1 MNNGHKLLYRKR
13 NHVVIILSL
22 LILLGGAAFV
32 RWWLILKSAPDV
44 TLYTVSSQNVIQNIG
59 GGGIIFPRQQ
69 IDISYPVAERVISV
83 LVKAGDQVS
92 LNQSLIQLDASQLNV
107 QIQQA
112 ANDMAAAQAFLA
124 SVSAS
129 GSAVNIAQA
138 QQQYNLAKDRY
149 NALVA
154 QASSPLLH
162 HGDLIAPMSGVVTT
176 LDVNPGSVIASD
188 MPLLTIMDESDVI
201 VHAKIPLSN
210 LGQVHLGQH
219 AIVTPSA
226 LPSINVQGTVSA
238 IIPQADP
245 QTDTFEVWVEVV
257 NTDKRLL
264 PGMSAFVQIQ
274 TAGKAFAIPRLAVLD
289 ADSNASVFVV
299 RDGHAHLQHVQV
311 VGRSEE
317 TIFIADGLVA
327 GDNVVLVGV
336 DTLQDNQFVH
346 VSRIEAKATP
356 L

>member
-1 MNNGHKLLYRKR
+1 
-13 NHVVIILSL
+13 
-22 LILLGGAAFV
+22 
-32 RWWLILKSAPDV
+32 
-44 TLYTVSSQNVIQNIG
+44 
-59 GGGIIFPRQQ
+59 
-69 IDISYPVAERVISV
+69 
-83 LVKAGDQVS
+83 
-92 LNQSLIQLDASQLNV
+92 
-107 QIQQA
+107 
-112 ANDMAAAQAFLA
+112 
-124 SVSAS
+124 
-129 GSAVNIAQA
+129 VNIAQA

-149 NALVA
+149 DALVA
-154 QASSPLLH
+154 QVSSPLLH
-162 HGDLIAPMSGVVTT
+162 HANLIAPMSGVVTT
-176 LDVNPGSVIASD
+176 LDVNPGSVIAPD

-226 LPSINVQGTVSA
+226 LPGINVQGTVSA

-274 TAGKAFAIPRLAVLD
+274 TAGKALTVPRLAVLD

-299 RDGHAHLQHVQV
+299 RDGRAHLQHVQV
-311 VGRSEE
+311 VGRSEQ
-317 TIFIADGLVA
+317 TIFIADGLA
-327 GDNVVLVGV
+327 PGDDVVLVGLY
-336 DTLQDNQFVH
+336 TLQDNQTVH
-346 VSRIEAKATP
+346 VSHIEANVTP